1 MSVIL
6 VGTILCG
13 EGNLNPLSG
22 IGSFKKMMGTN
33 PYIPIRSV
41 GSVAQ
46 RQVAIQVQAIEL
58 LSVASTDYSVNDR
71 LCLINF
77 AIQNFATYFSILS
90 EQ

>member
-1 MSVIL
+1 MA
-6 VGTILCG
+6 
-13 EGNLNPLSG
+13 G
-22 IGSFKKMMGTN
+22 IN

-77 AIQNFATYFSILS
+77 AIQHFATYFSILIQILQGTLRLWFWGKN
-90 EQ
+90 EYLKWQ